1 MSTKKENVAIVGVGT
16 IACAAC
22 CAGPI
27 LGFLAAIGSGTVAGF
42 ARFGTAAITVGTLA
56 IVVVRRRDVRDCVG
70 SFDSE
75 RGPGRPDGDCRCGIG
90 RYSEWSISVM
100 RCGRCWPSEVLGRRA
115 RVGRVRDSAR

>member
-27 LGFLAAIGSGTVAGF
+27 LGFLAAIGFGTVAGF

-56 IVVVRRRDVRDCVG
+56 IVVVLRRRR
-70 SFDSE
+70 
-75 RGPGRPDGDCRCGIG
+75 
-90 RYSEWSISVM
+90 
-100 RCGRCWPSEVLGRRA
+100 RRA
-115 RVGRVRDSAR
+115 TTCAAVTGGVAIEMSRVPNHEFVKPA